1 MSKLKAAR
9 TRRLMVAGLAAFALV
24 AASCSDDDGGS
35 SDTTAGEETT
45 TTVADDALGEPNPAS
60 GEPVV
65 VSLINEEGGDS
76 NAQSLNTHAGIDI
89 AVAYVNEYLGGLN
102 GRPIEILH
110 CAGKG
115 TPADNQACATE
126 AVQAGVAFYTQPYQA
141 QEEIVVNTFAEAGIP
156 SILNSSSS
164 GPGMTGPHAYAL
176 TGGYPGTLGLF
187 ALAAKEA
194 GVTKLAHM
202 VTDVPAA
209 TGAAKALGGITF
221 GNAGVGYEV
230 VAVPLATP
238 DFSATMQTA
247 VTGGA
252 DALMAT
258 GDASFCSSFF
268 KAYKALGLDLKKFV
282 ISVCV
287 TDSVIQE
294 AGDVLAGS
302 YSQAAK
308 NPSAE
313 EAAIYAAAVAKYGA
327 DDIDPDPAK
336 SSSVSDGFS
345 VIMNV
350 WAAFQGYTGAFD
362 PTSIEA
368 HLAGIVDVPLYFS
381 GGGTATCDGKAIPI
395 VKNVCSGS
403 GLVGIVDAA
412 GVFSDVKEYNA
423 AEAYATPAG

>member
-1 MSKLKAAR
+1 
-9 TRRLMVAGLAAFALV
+9 MVAGLAAFALV

-35 SDTTAGEETT
+35 SDTTAGEDT
-45 TTVADDALGEPNPAS
+45 TTVAEDALGTPNPAS
-60 GEPVV
+60 GDPVL

-76 NAQSLNTHAGIDI
+76 NAQSLNTHAGVDI

-102 GRPIEILH
+102 GRPIEIVH

-115 TPADNQACATE
+115 TPADNQACATD
-126 AVQAGVAFYTQPYQA
+126 AVQQGVAFYTQPYQA

-164 GPGMTGPHAYAL
+164 GPGMTGPHAFAL
-176 TGGYPGTLGLF
+176 TGGYPATLGLF
-187 ALAAKEA
+187 ALAAKDA

-209 TGAAKALGGITF
+209 TGAAKALGAMTF
-221 GNAGVGYEV
+221 GNVGVGYEV
-230 VAVPLATP
+230 IAVPLGTP

-247 VTGGA
+247 VAGGA

-258 GDASFCSSFF
+258 GDASFCSSFL
-268 KAYKALGLDLKKFV
+268 KAYKALGLDLKKFL

-302 YSQAAK
+302 YAQ
-308 NPSAE
+308 PSKVASDE
-313 EAAIYAAAVAKYGA
+313 EKAVYAAAVAKYGSS
-327 DDIDPDPAK
+327 DIDPDPAI

-362 PTSIEA
+362 AASIEA
-368 HLAGIVDVPLYFS
+368 HLATVTDMPLYFG
-381 GGGTATCDGKAIPI
+381 GGGTATCNGKAIPI

-403 GLVGIVDAA
+403 GLVGIVDAE
-412 GVFSDVKEYNA
+412 GKFSDVKTYDA
-423 AEAYATPAG
+423 ATAYAAAG